1 MAVLSNLISSLVLK
15 NFWSTPLLVFLV
27 SFWTETLRLSLLEET
42 DYVVIIQYLYHQS
55 HSMHFLKMEATLK
68 MAFHALIHR
77 KLDYVA
83 PAWQPWLSATNLFC
97 LDRLKNRSLCLIT
110 DQLVSSQIEVLRL
123 EDDVQSYHT
132 RHCTALMTTRNVLL

>member
-1 MAVLSNLISSLVLK
+1 MLAKVRHVHFLLGPMAVPGNLISSLVLK
-15 NFWSTPLLVFLV
+15 KFGSTPLLVFLV
-27 SFWTETLRLSLLEET
+27 SFWTEILRLSLLEEI

-55 HSMHFLKMEATLK
+55 HSMHFLAWDHSTLK

-83 PAWQPWLSATNLFC
+83 PAWQSWFSATNLSC

-110 DQLVSSQIEVLRL
+110 D
-123 EDDVQSYHT
+123 
-132 RHCTALMTTRNVLL
+132 